1 MAVKV
6 GGTEV
11 ITNARQL
18 SNIASVDSATVTAL
32 GVAGVG
38 GGGGSTELTAA
49 AALSAGQAIA
59 VNSSGQ
65 AAAVSQTIN
74 NAVFEQG
81 LNMFGSDIKYF
92 DTAYFPNAD
101 YNGNGVYGSF
111 IKRTADGVI
120 YRQQRS
126 VNSST
131 GQIESQGDSAYIS
144 NTAYG
149 NGISITYGSGMDRA
163 LLAYGY
169 DSSSEL
175 QFRGVSYTG
184 LSISSGS
191 PVATGTHNYQG
202 DKRIANCYDASHNKF
217 FLSADRSGSA
227 NLPIYVVSLGTG
239 TATPV
244 IDTTHTVNAS
254 GFTANYKHPEIAS
267 DNNGQFVMAVYDAS
281 QGRCKAVAFTVSGS
295 TFSYGTV
302 VEVANESQ
310 FNDSMSLRYD
320 APSGKFV
327 ITARSTNGID
337 IRSITVGGSNAI
349 TLGTAVNVS
358 SSARAN
364 CIVDSGGRG
373 TALVIST
380 YSAIQ
385 HRNITVASNG
395 NITLGT
401 AVSVTESSSNSGWD
415 SSRNLICRSTGESI
429 NGITGFLLLA
439 NYSYNDL
446 EANEYKQTVSS
457 TNTNFIGFTEG
468 SINNGATGDITV
480 IGGVNDQQSGLTIG
494 LKYYVSG
501 SGSLSSSSTGG
512 QYAGVATAATKLL
525 VKG

>member
-1 MAVKV
+1 MALKI

-11 ITNARQL
+11 VDNNRQL
-18 SNIASVDSATVTAL
+18 KNIASVDSTTVAAL
-32 GVAGVG
+32 GTAGVG
-38 GGGGSTELTAA
+38 GGGGSIELTAA
-49 AALSAGQAIA
+49 SALTAGQAVI

-65 AAAVSQTIN
+65 AVAVSQTIDN
-74 NAVFEQG
+74 PVFEQG
-81 LNMFGSDIKYF
+81 LNLFSSDIKYF
-92 DTAYFPNAD
+92 DTAYFPNANL
-101 YNGNGVYGSF
+101 NGNGLFGSF
-111 IKRTADGVI
+111 IKRTSDGITYQQRRTVNSNTGVI
-120 YRQQRS
+120 D
-126 VNSST
+126 
-131 GQIESQGDSAYIS
+131 SQGDNQYLTNSSYS
-144 NTAYG
+144 NG
-149 NGISITYGSGMDRA
+149 LSITYGSGMDRA

-169 DSSSEL
+169 DSSNEL
-175 QFRGVSYTG
+175 QFRGVSYSG
-184 LSISSGS
+184 SSISSGS
-191 PVATGTHNYQG
+191 SVATSTHNYQG

-217 FLSADRSGSA
+217 FISADRAGS

-254 GFTANYKHPEIAS
+254 GFTTNYKYPEIAS

-281 QGRCKAVAFTVSGS
+281 QGKCKAVAFTVSGS

-320 APSGKFV
+320 TPSGKFV

-373 TALVIST
+373 TALVISI

-401 AVSVTESSSNSGWD
+401 AVTVTESSSNSGWD
-415 SSRNLICRSTGESI
+415 TSRNLICRSTGESI

-439 NYSYNDL
+439 NYSNNDL

-457 TNTNFIGFTEG
+457 TNTDFIGFTEG

-480 IGGVNDQQSGLTIG
+480 IGGVNDQQSGLTVG

-512 QYAGVATAATKLL
+512 QYAGVATAPTKLL

>member
-32 GVAGVG
+32 GAAGVG
-38 GGGGSTELTAA
+38 GGGGSIELTAA
-49 AALSAGQAIA
+49 AALSAGQAVI

-65 AAAVSQTIN
+65 AAAVSQTIS
-74 NAVFEQG
+74 NAVFEETV
-81 LNMFGSDIKYF
+81 NMFGGDNFYF
-92 DTAYFPNAD
+92 DTAYFPNAN
-101 YNGNGVYGSF
+101 YNGKGVYGTFLKRVSNG
-111 IKRTADGVI
+111 ITYNQKRTVT
-120 YRQQRS
+120 
-126 VNSST
+126 ST
-131 GQIESQGDSAYIS
+131 GEIESQGDSTYLS
-144 NTAYG
+144 NSAYG
-149 NGISITYGSGMDRA
+149 NGLSLTYGSGMDRA

-169 DSSSEL
+169 DNSNEL
-175 QFRGVSYTG
+175 QFRGVSYSG
-184 LSISSGS
+184 LSLSSGS

-202 DKRIANCYDASHNKF
+202 NKRIANCYDASHNKF
-217 FLSADRSGSA
+217 FISADRGGSA

-239 TATPV
+239 TSTPV

-254 GFTANYKHPEIAS
+254 GFTTNYKYPEIAS

-281 QGRCKAVAFTVSGS
+281 QAKCRAVAFTVSGS

-302 VEVANESQ
+302 VEVGNDGQ

-327 ITARSTNGID
+327 ITARTTSGIN

-349 TLGTAVNVS
+349 TLGTAVNAS
-358 SSARAN
+358 SSAVAN

-373 TALVIST
+373 TALLISIGT
-380 YSAIQ
+380 AIQ

-401 AVSVTESSSNSGWD
+401 AVSVTTSGQTSTWD
-415 SSRNLICRSTGESI
+415 SSRNLICRSTGESL
-429 NGITGFLLLA
+429 TGVTAFLLVA
-439 NYSYNDL
+439 NYNYADID
-446 EANEYKQTVSS
+446 ANEYKNTVVS
-457 TNTNFIGFTEG
+457 TNADFIGFTG
-468 SINNGATGDITV
+468 GAINSGATGDITV
-480 IGGVNDQQSGLTIG
+480 ISGVNDQQSGLTVG
-494 LKYYVSG
+494 SKYYVTG
-501 SGSLSSSSTGG
+501 SGGLSTSSSGG